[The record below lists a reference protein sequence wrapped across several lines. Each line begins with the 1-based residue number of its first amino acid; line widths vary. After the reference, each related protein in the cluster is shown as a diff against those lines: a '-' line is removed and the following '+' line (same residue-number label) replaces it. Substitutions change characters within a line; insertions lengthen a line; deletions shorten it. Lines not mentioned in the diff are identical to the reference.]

1 MQSPLAS
8 ALADFAAPGVPRLL
22 FVTHA
27 WGGGVEQHVT
37 TLTKLLHG
45 RARVLILQP
54 QGPAS
59 FRLQFPDGTSTC
71 LAADWDR
78 LLDALRGL
86 RCERIHLHHVHGFP
100 EAVLSLDQQLG
111 LPVDITLHDYFA
123 VCPQYQLVNENG
135 QYCGEP
141 DAAGC
146 TACLAKRPHAWG
158 MGIGEWRGAFSSL
171 LLRAARVLAP
181 SQSVAQGVRRY
192 VPTLNAIVVPHPEQ
206 LSPLPQ
212 VCKVALLGALS
223 PAKGLHVAVDVAAHA
238 QRQQTPLVV
247 RLIGHAAE
255 PLPDTLSATGSYRNE
270 TLMRLLAS
278 ERPDVIWLPS
288 QVPETYSF
296 ALSAALASGLPIV
309 ASDLGALGERLR
321 ACERATLLPHDA
333 TTREWHDALLKAGA
347 TAGTAEGVPVVAAG
361 ATTTTTTT
369 AAASDGY
376 YTNDYAATLPLAVEA
391 ADRGMLEALIASSAA
406 TSQTSVEAPPRALI
420 DVFRIGA
427 YGGHRE
433 SLQAVELEIATLPA
447 GEAHIVGRATF
458 EAEVDRLE
466 HELDVQLTTALAQA
480 QAFESHISHLE
491 DTVDALRTAL
501 DEGDQ
506 RAAAARE
513 HIAHIEQTRDQMLAS
528 ASWRITRPLR
538 FAARQWRRSVRV
550 ISVLATL
557 ARRAPV
563 VLRGGIARYRRGGWR
578 SVRERMLQELRAKPV
593 TTSIALP
600 SVETTPI
607 TDLVLATAFDAPVVS
622 IIIPV
627 YGQHETTF
635 ACLKSIASYPPRAKY
650 EVIVMDDCSP
660 VPAQEALAPVRGIR
674 VLRNAHNLGFI
685 GNVNAGAAAATG
697 DYLLI
702 LNNDT
707 MMRPGAL
714 DALLDTFDQ
723 HANVGLVGAKLLNA
737 DGSVQEAGGIV
748 WRDGS
753 AWNWGRGQNREDP
766 RFNFVRDADYCSGA
780 ALAIRRELFAALG
793 GFDSYYAPAY
803 YEDTDLAFR
812 IRQRGLR
819 VLYQP
824 AAEIFHLEGVSH
836 GRDEQSG
843 IKAYQV
849 ANAAKFFE
857 RWQHVLATH
866 RDNAVEPA
874 LEACRNARSRI
885 LIVEACMVTPDQ
897 DSGSVRMLNMM
908 RMLVNDGHQVTFVAD
923 NLDGDARYRP
933 QLTAIGVE
941 VLFAPFVRSVRAIL
955 AERGPALDTIVFCR
969 HYIASQYVQSVRK
982 LAPRARIVFDTV
994 DLHFVREEREAGL
1007 TGSAAMTRA
1016 AAITRAREMA
1026 VISRSDVTLVV
1037 SPFERKLLAELAPA
1051 ARVEIVSNIHV
1062 PTQSEVS
1069 AQGRTGILFVGGFR
1083 HPPNIDAVKWYVSE
1097 VLPHVRRLLPE
1108 AVTAIVGSNMPD
1120 EVAEL
1125 KRDGLDIVGFVDE
1138 LDPLL
1143 RKTRV
1148 SIAPLRFG
1156 AGVKGKVNE
1165 AMNNGIPVV
1174 ATTCAVEGMGLVPGR
1189 DVLVADDPQQF
1200 AEAIAALY
1208 RDDVLWTTVAENGM
1222 RNVHAHFSMD
1232 AALPALRAVFDHRE
1246 KR

>member
-1 MQSPLAS
+1 MQSPLAA
-8 ALADFAAPGVPRLL
+8 ALADFATPGTPRLL

-37 TLTKLLHG
+37 TLSKLL
-45 RARVLILQP
+45 RDQARVLILRP
-54 QGPAS
+54 HGPTS
-59 FRLQFPDGTSTC
+59 FRLQFPDGTSTVV
-71 LAADWDR
+71 ADWDR
-78 LLDALRGL
+78 LVDALRGL
-86 RCERIHLHHVHGFP
+86 RFERIHLHHVHGFP
-100 EAVLSLDQQLG
+100 AALLSLDQQLV
-111 LPVDITLHDYFA
+111 LPVDVTLHDYFA

-141 DAAGC
+141 DESGCAAC
-146 TACLAKRPHAWG
+146 VAKRPHAWD
-158 MGIGEWRGAFSSL
+158 MGISEWRRAFSSL
-171 LLRAARVLAP
+171 LLRAGRVFAP
-181 SQSVAQGVRRY
+181 SESVAQGVRRY
-192 VPTLNAIVVPHPEQ
+192 IPALNAIVVPHPEHID
-206 LSPLPQ
+206 PLPR
-212 VCKVALLGALS
+212 VCKVVLLGALS
-223 PAKGLHVAVDVAAHA
+223 PAKGLQLAIDVAAHA
-238 QRQQTPLVV
+238 RKYQTPLVL

-270 TLMRLLAS
+270 ELMRLLAS

-309 ASDLGALGERLR
+309 ASDLGALGERLKPH
-321 ACERATLLPHDA
+321 ERATLLRHDA
-333 TTREWHDALLKAGA
+333 PAVEWHDALLNACAEAPVMVAGA
-347 TAGTAEGVPVVAAG
+347 ATAP
-361 ATTTTTTT
+361 ATTG
-369 AAASDGY
+369 ASDGY
-376 YTNDYAATLPLAVEA
+376 YTRDYAAILPHPVGA
-391 ADRGMLEALIASSAA
+391 ANRASLDALIAASAA
-406 TSQTSVEAPPRALI
+406 TTQHAAEAPSRALI

-433 SLQAVELEIATLPA
+433 SLHAVELEIATLPT
-447 GEAHIVGRATF
+447 GEAHVVGRAAH

-466 HELDVQLTTALAQA
+466 NELDVQVTTALAQA
-480 QAFESHISHLE
+480 QAFEAHIAHLE
-491 DTVDALRTAL
+491 DTIDAQHSAM
-501 DEGDQ
+501 DEADQ

-513 HIAHIEQTRDQMLAS
+513 HIANIEQARDQMLAS
-528 ASWRITRPLR
+528 ASWRLTRPLR
-538 FAARQWRRSVRV
+538 FLTRQWRRSVRV

-557 ARRAPV
+557 LRRAPV
-563 VLRGGIARYRRGGWR
+563 VFRGGIARYRRGGWR
-578 SVRERMLQELRAKPV
+578 SVRERMLQELRAKPAV
-593 TTSIALP
+593 TTIALP
-600 SVETTPI
+600 SVEATPI
-607 TDLVLATAFDAPVVS
+607 ADLALATATATPVVS

-635 ACLKSIASYPPRAKY
+635 ACLKSIASHPPRASY

-660 VPAQEALAPVRGIR
+660 EPAQVALAPVRGIR
-674 VLRNAHNLGFI
+674 VLRNERNLGFI

-714 DALLDTFDQ
+714 DVLIDTFEQ
-723 HANVGLVGAKLLNA
+723 HTNVGLVGAKLLNA

-753 AWNWGRGQNREDP
+753 AWNWGRGQNRDDP

-819 VLYQP
+819 VIYQP

-857 RWQHVLATH
+857 RWQRVLAKH
-866 RDNAVEPA
+866 RDNGVEPE

-908 RMLVNDGHQVTFVAD
+908 RLLVNDGHQVTFVAD

-933 QLTAIGVE
+933 LLTAIGVE
-941 VLFAPFVRSVRAIL
+941 VLFAPFARSVRAIL
-955 AERGPALDTIVFCR
+955 TARGAALDTIVFCR
-969 HYIASQYVQSVRK
+969 HYIASQYMQSVRK

-994 DLHFVREEREAGL
+994 DLHFVREEREAEL
-1007 TGSAAMTRA
+1007 TASASMARA
-1016 AAITRAREMA
+1016 AAITRTREMA
-1026 VISRSDVTLVV
+1026 VITRCDVTLVV
-1037 SPFERKLLAELAPA
+1037 SPFERKLLSELAPA
-1051 ARVEIVSNIHV
+1051 ARVEMVSNIHV

-1069 AQGRTGILFVGGFR
+1069 PQGRSGILFVGGFR
-1083 HPPNIDAVKWYVSE
+1083 HPPNVDAVKWYAAE
-1097 VLPHVRRLLPE
+1097 VLPHVRRLLPDV
-1108 AVTAIVGSNMPD
+1108 VTSIVGSNMPA
-1120 EVAEL
+1120 EIAEL
-1125 KRDGLDIVGFVDE
+1125 EQDGLHIAGFINE
-1138 LDPLL
+1138 LDPVL

-1165 AMNNGIPVV
+1165 AMNNGIAVV

-1208 RDDVLWTTVAENGM
+1208 RDDVLWATVARNGM
-1222 RNVHAHFSMD
+1222 SNVHAHFSMD

-1246 KR
+1246 AR